1 MKTLSYKSLMNQLSS
16 ARRILILCHHNA
28 DPDALGS
35 AYGLLRLI
43 SERLPSVQVVAAT
56 SEGSSRISKQILK
69 RLNMPI
75 VNSPS
80 IEEVD
85 TIILVDTNTFSQL
98 GELES
103 TVAASKSLILI
114 DHHARNEETTKHAVL
129 SIVNEEASS
138 TSEIVYNLLAEA
150 NLELDKGIALAL
162 FLGIAFDTRHFAIA
176 RSNSFKIVAKLLD
189 SGLLVEDAYPLLT
202 TSLGASEKIA
212 RLKGAQRLQL
222 VDIRGWIIVKSRV
235 GSFQSSVARG
245 LISLGADVAIVG
257 GESKGKIRISI
268 RSNRRFFDET
278 DVHLGRDITG
288 HLGGL
293 LEGKGGGHSTAAG
306 VNGAG
311 NLDKAFD
318 ACLRLLE
325 RALSKSGGAS
335 KG

>member
-1 MKTLSYKSLMNQLSS
+1 MSYKSLMNQLTSS
-16 ARRILILCHHNA
+16 NRILILCHHNA
-28 DPDALGS
+28 DPDALGA

-43 SERLPSVQVVAAT
+43 SERLPSAQVTVAT

-69 RLNMPI
+69 HLNMSI
-75 VNSPS
+75 ASSPP

-114 DHHARNEETTKHAVL
+114 DHHAKNEETTKRAVI
-129 SIVNEEASS
+129 SIINEEASS
-138 TSEIVYNLLAEA
+138 TSEIVYDLLAEA
-150 NLELDKGIALAL
+150 NLELDKEIALAL
-162 FLGIAFDTRHFAIA
+162 FLGIAYDTRHFAIA

-189 SGLLVEDAYPLLT
+189 TGLLVEDAYPLLT
-202 TSLGASEKIA
+202 KPPEASEKIA

-222 VDIRGWIIVKSRV
+222 VDIGGWIIVKSRV

-245 LISLGADVAIVG
+245 LVSLGADVAIVG
-257 GESKGKIRISI
+257 GESKGRIRISV
-268 RSNRRFFDET
+268 RSDRRFFDET
-278 DVHLGRDITG
+278 GVHLGRDITG
-288 HLGGL
+288 HLGGS

-311 NLDKAFD
+311 NLDKAFE
-318 ACLRLLE
+318 ACLRLFE
-325 RALSKSGGAS
+325 QALSKSGGV
-335 KG
+335 